1 MAYSVVPLVATGDL
15 WTAANQNTY
24 VRDNMSAIWVGTTAG
39 DTDYYTGAANKS
51 RLAVGTAGQIKRV
64 NAAANAPMWGGIL
77 YAHIYAAVDTT
88 VGTAA
93 DTLVEMDT
101 AYLDVDDFVSAS
113 VDDRITIPAGFSGY
127 YLVNYYVEIESNAA
141 GYRTVKLR
149 RNAGLVDIDNT
160 TVRMEAVNG
169 APTDISAMAIIHADA
184 GDYIT
189 LCCYQNSGGDL
200 DVTYACLSMT
210 LELGD
215 QMAYSA
221 VSLVATGDLWT
232 AANNN
237 TYLKDNMAATWV
249 GTTAGDTD
257 YYTAATTKA
266 RLAIG
271 TAGELQRMNAGE
283 TVAEW
288 GGLLYALI
296 SDATPRAIVTATFT
310 EVTLTVEDV
319 DVDGF
324 VAAPV
329 ANKITIPANFA
340 GRYLITYRLEYASD
354 ATGYRIVYVSLD
366 GGGAMAWSI
375 VRTAAINGD
384 TTIAYGAALSYL
396 AVGKVITLITWQNS
410 GGNLNVINAELGLV
424 RL

>member
-113 VDDRITIPAGFSGY
+113 VDDRITIPAGFSCY

-215 QMAYSA
+215 
-221 VSLVATGDLWT
+221 
-232 AANNN
+232 
-237 TYLKDNMAATWV
+237 
-249 GTTAGDTD
+249 
-257 YYTAATTKA
+257 
-266 RLAIG
+266 
-271 TAGELQRMNAGE
+271 
-283 TVAEW
+283 
-288 GGLLYALI
+288 
-296 SDATPRAIVTATFT
+296 
-310 EVTLTVEDV
+310 
-319 DVDGF
+319 
-324 VAAPV
+324 
-329 ANKITIPANFA
+329 
-340 GRYLITYRLEYASD
+340 
-354 ATGYRIVYVSLD
+354 
-366 GGGAMAWSI
+366 
-375 VRTAAINGD
+375 
-384 TTIAYGAALSYL
+384 
-396 AVGKVITLITWQNS
+396 
-410 GGNLNVINAELGLV
+410 
-424 RL
+424 